1 MTDHTQAAQ
10 TVYAGEGAFQTA
22 SFGGVNGETAT
33 GTTTYTVDGQEKTT
47 AQIEDLLRQSAVG
60 AQLSVAYAFAGTGN
74 YAGASA
80 SGTIT
85 VTVVRQVTNPF
96 TDVPSGAYYEEAVL
110 WAVGEGVTSG
120 TSATTFTPDGSCTR
134 AQAVSFLWRIAG
146 RPAPKT
152 GTMPFADVKTGAYYY
167 DAVLWAMENGIT
179 YGTSAVAFSPDAT
192 CTRAQIVS
200 FLYRYVGSP
209 AVQSGAVFSDVG
221 ASAYYADAVVWAATS
236 GVAAGIGGGK
246 FAPDQNCTRAQ
257 IVSFIYRMQTK

>member
-1 MTDHTQAAQ
+1 
-10 TVYAGEGAFQTA
+10 
-22 SFGGVNGETAT
+22 
-33 GTTTYTVDGQEKTT
+33 
-47 AQIEDLLRQSAVG
+47 
-60 AQLSVAYAFAGTGN
+60 
-74 YAGASA
+74 
-80 SGTIT
+80 
-85 VTVVRQVTNPF
+85 
-96 TDVPSGAYYEEAVL
+96 
-110 WAVGEGVTSG
+110 
-120 TSATTFTPDGSCTR
+120 
-134 AQAVSFLWRIAG
+134 
-146 RPAPKT
+146 
-152 GTMPFADVKTGAYYY
+152 MPFADVKTGAYYY